1 MQGQHHGTTHPRM
14 ISCHSLTTGRNSSPN
29 FFDAYKCTHIH
40 KYSCI
45 HTYAYIVSMHVG
57 VIVLTI
63 SIIYNILVVCQSGW
77 LILSVFFSRR
87 GSIHLRESHPGEHA
101 TMPQT
106 MSVFIHYFKAI
117 IIYPYLSCT
126 VCTPIYDL
134 IMYTLYMY
142 GKSSYL

>member
-29 FFDAYKCTHIH
+29 FFDAYKYTHIH

-77 LILSVFFSRR
+77 LILSVFFFPSRFNPPER
-87 GSIHLRESHPGEHA
+87 ISSGGTRDNARNHVRFHPLLQGHYNLSIS
-101 TMPQT
+101 
-106 MSVFIHYFKAI
+106 
-117 IIYPYLSCT
+117 
-126 VCTPIYDL
+126 
-134 IMYTLYMY
+134 IMYSVY
-142 GKSSYL
+142 SYL